1 MTLSRMFEEMEQIRR
16 SMDRFFEESFGSRWG
31 AFPSPAETAFTPAV
45 ETGWT
50 DEYLN
55 LRFIV
60 PGVTEKDFT
69 VSIQGN
75 QLQLRGERKPPEN
88 FGRADAVWHAIPY
101 GKFERVVDLPN
112 GLNLDQIEARL
123 HDGVLDIRIPLAAEV
138 RPRRIPIQAGEEHK
152 QLAAA

>member
-1 MTLSRMFEEMEQIRR
+1 MEQFRR
-16 SMDRFFEESFGSRWG
+16 SMDRLFEQTFGPGWASFG
-31 AFPSPAETAFTPAV
+31 ATPEPTFTPAV

-55 LRFIV
+55 LRFIL
-60 PGVTEKDFT
+60 PAVTEKDFT

-88 FGRADAVWHAIPY
+88 FGREDAVWHAIPY

-112 GLNLDQIEARL
+112 GLNLDAVEARL
-123 HDGVLDIRIPLAAEV
+123 HDGVLDVRIPLAAEV
-138 RPRRIPIQAGEEHK
+138 RPRRIPIQAGEEHR

>member
-1 MTLSRMFEEMEQIRR
+1 MLSRMFEEMEQLRR
-16 SMDRFFEESFGSRWG
+16 SMDRLFEQTFGSRWS
-31 AFPSPAETAFTPAV
+31 AFESTPEVAFTPPV

-55 LRFIV
+55 LRFIL
-60 PGVTEKDFT
+60 PAVTDKDFT

-75 QLQLRGERKPPEN
+75 QLRLRGERKPPEN
-88 FGRADAVWHAIPY
+88 FGREETVWHSIPY

-112 GLNLDQIEARL
+112 GLNLDAVEARL
-123 HDGVLDIRIPLAAEV
+123 HDGVLDVRIPLAAEV
-138 RPRRIPIQAGEEHK
+138 RPRRIPIQAAEEHK